1 MTLQAG
7 LRYPDEPKAVER
19 MKKLRTLVSAIL
31 TVPMLLSFTGGAAYA
46 LERPGAKAEETSSLT
61 PVASYDFSQ
70 GSLSDSVNGYA
81 MALHGGASIGAFG
94 DRNGNEA
101 LNLQNGQSDAAKNVQ
116 YAELPSQI
124 FESIGNEATIDFAAK
139 SRHAD
144 DGNYFSLAVGKD
156 ASHYLFFYLSKTS
169 AKLAVADN
177 GWHNEPSF
185 KEQLDNNDGI
195 WHDFRIII
203 KDDSM
208 ALLRDSKLV
217 GIKTKTGI
225 KLSDLGGFTTY
236 IGRSFYQGDAY
247 WNGAIDDL
255 KIYKGADMVMPTGLN
270 VAGTGLVD
278 GSLAL
283 AENEERQLT
292 ATITPENAISKEVS
306 WASSNPAAATVDANG
321 KIKAVKAGNTTVTA
335 TSQAGGLVSSVAVTV
350 KPLDPETAAQD
361 DVDALISAV
370 PSQVTG
376 NLPLLAKGPKHD
388 IDVTWTS
395 SDPGRISPTNN
406 GYQAPANGAADP
418 YRGAG
423 IVTRPAYGQGDSKKV
438 SLTATAKADNGRTV
452 SRSVDVVVKEKPRSA
467 PNVGYAAVTF
477 LSDANTTGGKIGE
490 ALYESATSTERNDF
504 FSFSPIN
511 NGDPVIT
518 SKTDTTG
525 LRDPYVLRSHDGDE
539 YYMIATDL
547 KVSRQGWGQNQQYGS
562 LKIEA
567 WKSKDMVN
575 WTRTNA
581 EDGSDAGIVVNSPNQ
596 GMTWAPEAFWDD
608 ALNAYVVFFSSR
620 AYTDGSRSTA
630 VTGKKGSPYNIVR
643 YAITRDFKTFTPAKD
658 WQDTGYSRIDST
670 VFKIGS
676 YYYRMTKNEENGAA
690 GSYVVDGKSTFLER
704 SKCLTCT
711 TSSSDPDA
719 DETST
724 WRLLDQRLLPFEGPE
739 SIALNKDDV
748 NQNEAGDAMVI
759 MADSGGYQPFMTSKT
774 DLSKTDWSHRLSQ
787 TPGWFTQKKPGK
799 GVTGYVTDD
808 GMPTPKRH
816 GAFVAVPRNVLE
828 AMHRYTTASP
838 SHLEPV
844 ASTTQAG
851 YDSESRKLTVTVK
864 AEDQG
869 DVAGGISITQ
879 SPASR
884 MGQSWT
890 ADVKLGADGKAAVTV
905 PDEVS
910 GDIRIDYQGYAD
922 KLVKPSSTEVTGLV
936 AKTAETGGSGIPD
949 AHPSQTPSVEQV
961 KGGSAGSASRDPGL
975 SETGASVGI
984 IALTALACAVLA
996 ICWLRLAGNRSKSRH

>member
-1 MTLQAG
+1 
-7 LRYPDEPKAVER
+7 

-46 LERPGAKAEETSSLT
+46 LERPGARAEETSSLT

-81 MALHGGASIGAFG
+81 MTLHGGASIGAFG

-395 SDPGRISPTNN
+395 SNPDRISPTNN

-581 EDGSDAGIVVNSPNQ
+581 DDGSDAGIVVNSPNQ

-630 VTGKKGSPYNIVR
+630 INGKKGSPYNIVR

-676 YYYRMTKNEENGAA
+676 YYYRMTKNEESGAA

-748 NQNEAGDAMVI
+748 NQNETGDAMVI

-774 DLSKTDWSHRLSQ
+774 DLSRTDWSHRLSQ

-884 MGQSWT
+884 MSQSWT

-949 AHPSQTPSVEQV
+949 AHPSQTPSVGQV

-984 IALTALACAVLA
+984 IALAALACAVLA
-996 ICWLRLAGNRSKSRH
+996 ISWLRLAGNRSKSRH

>member
-46 LERPGAKAEETSSLT
+46 LERPGARAEETSSLT

-321 KIKAVKAGNTTVTA
+321 KIKAVKAGNTAVTA

-567 WKSKDMVN
+567 WKSRDMVN

-581 EDGSDAGIVVNSPNQ
+581 DDGSDAGIVVNSPNQ

-630 VTGKKGSPYNIVR
+630 INGKKGSPYNIVR
-643 YAITRDFKTFTPAKD
+643 YAITRDFRTFTPAKD

-676 YYYRMTKNEENGAA
+676 YYYRMTKNEESGAA

-748 NQNEAGDAMVI
+748 NQNDAGDAMVI

-774 DLSKTDWSHRLSQ
+774 DLSRTDWSHRLSQ

>member
-1 MTLQAG
+1 
-7 LRYPDEPKAVER
+7 

-46 LERPGAKAEETSSLT
+46 LERPGARAEETSSLT

-81 MALHGGASIGAFG
+81 MTLHGGASIGAFG

-124 FESIGNEATIDFAAK
+124 FESIGNAATIDFAAK

-185 KEQLDNNDGI
+185 KEELDNNDGI

-283 AENEERQLT
+283 AENEERQLI
-292 ATITPENAISKEVS
+292 ATITPENAISKEVG

-581 EDGSDAGIVVNSPNQ
+581 DDGSDAGIVVNSPNQ

-630 VTGKKGSPYNIVR
+630 INGKKGSPYNIVR

-676 YYYRMTKNEENGAA
+676 YYYRMTKNEESGAA

-748 NQNEAGDAMVI
+748 NQNETGDAMVI

-774 DLSKTDWSHRLSQ
+774 DLSRTDWSHRLSQ

-828 AMHRYTTASP
+828 AMHQYTTASP

-884 MGQSWT
+884 MSQSWT

-984 IALTALACAVLA
+984 IALAALACAVLA

>member
-1 MTLQAG
+1 
-7 LRYPDEPKAVER
+7 

-46 LERPGAKAEETSSLT
+46 LERPGARAEETSSLT

-70 GSLSDSVNGYA
+70 GSLSDSVNGYV

-423 IVTRPAYGQGDSKKV
+423 IERRVCSGHF
-438 SLTATAKADNGRTV
+438 SL
-452 SRSVDVVVKEKPRSA
+452 
-467 PNVGYAAVTF
+467 
-477 LSDANTTGGKIGE
+477 
-490 ALYESATSTERNDF
+490 
-504 FSFSPIN
+504 
-511 NGDPVIT
+511 
-518 SKTDTTG
+518 
-525 LRDPYVLRSHDGDE
+525 
-539 YYMIATDL
+539 
-547 KVSRQGWGQNQQYGS
+547 
-562 LKIEA
+562 
-567 WKSKDMVN
+567 
-575 WTRTNA
+575 
-581 EDGSDAGIVVNSPNQ
+581 
-596 GMTWAPEAFWDD
+596 
-608 ALNAYVVFFSSR
+608 
-620 AYTDGSRSTA
+620 
-630 VTGKKGSPYNIVR
+630 
-643 YAITRDFKTFTPAKD
+643 
-658 WQDTGYSRIDST
+658 
-670 VFKIGS
+670 
-676 YYYRMTKNEENGAA
+676 
-690 GSYVVDGKSTFLER
+690 
-704 SKCLTCT
+704 
-711 TSSSDPDA
+711 
-719 DETST
+719 
-724 WRLLDQRLLPFEGPE
+724 
-739 SIALNKDDV
+739 
-748 NQNEAGDAMVI
+748 
-759 MADSGGYQPFMTSKT
+759 
-774 DLSKTDWSHRLSQ
+774 
-787 TPGWFTQKKPGK
+787 
-799 GVTGYVTDD
+799 
-808 GMPTPKRH
+808 
-816 GAFVAVPRNVLE
+816 
-828 AMHRYTTASP
+828 
-838 SHLEPV
+838 
-844 ASTTQAG
+844 
-851 YDSESRKLTVTVK
+851 
-864 AEDQG
+864 
-869 DVAGGISITQ
+869 
-879 SPASR
+879 
-884 MGQSWT
+884 
-890 ADVKLGADGKAAVTV
+890 
-905 PDEVS
+905 
-910 GDIRIDYQGYAD
+910 
-922 KLVKPSSTEVTGLV
+922 
-936 AKTAETGGSGIPD
+936 
-949 AHPSQTPSVEQV
+949 
-961 KGGSAGSASRDPGL
+961 
-975 SETGASVGI
+975 
-984 IALTALACAVLA
+984 
-996 ICWLRLAGNRSKSRH
+996 

>member
-31 TVPMLLSFTGGAAYA
+31 TMPMLLSFTGGAAYA
-46 LERPGAKAEETSSLT
+46 LERPGARAEGTSSLT
-61 PVASYDFSQ
+61 PIASYDFSQ

-81 MALHGGASIGAFG
+81 ITLHGGASIGAFG

-101 LNLQNGQSDAAKNVQ
+101 LNLQNGQSDVAKNVQ

-185 KEQLDNNDGI
+185 KEELDNNDGI

-395 SDPGRISPTNN
+395 SDSGRISPTNN
-406 GYQAPANGAADP
+406 GYQVPANGAADP
-418 YRGAG
+418 YLGAG

-490 ALYESATSTERNDF
+490 ALYESATSTEHNDF

-581 EDGSDAGIVVNSPNQ
+581 DDGSDAGIVVNSPNQ

-630 VTGKKGSPYNIVR
+630 INGKKGSPYNIVR
-643 YAITRDFKTFTPAKD
+643 YAITRDFRTFTPAKD

-676 YYYRMTKNEENGAA
+676 YYYRMTKNEESGAA

-711 TSSSDPDA
+711 TASSDPDA
-719 DETST
+719 DETNT

-774 DLSKTDWSHRLSQ
+774 DLSRTDWSHRLSQ

-884 MGQSWT
+884 MSQSWT

-910 GDIRIDYQGYAD
+910 GDIRIDYQGYTD

-984 IALTALACAVLA
+984 IALAALACAVLA

>member
-46 LERPGAKAEETSSLT
+46 LERPGARAEETSSLT

-101 LNLQNGQSDAAKNVQ
+101 LNLQNGQSDASKNVQ

-567 WKSKDMVN
+567 WKSRDMVN

-581 EDGSDAGIVVNSPNQ
+581 DDGSNAGIVVNSPNQ

-630 VTGKKGSPYNIVR
+630 INGKKGSPYNIVR
-643 YAITRDFKTFTPAKD
+643 YAITRDFRTFTPAKD

-676 YYYRMTKNEENGAA
+676 YYYRMTKNEESGAA

-711 TSSSDPDA
+711 TASSDPDA
-719 DETST
+719 DETNT

-748 NQNEAGDAMVI
+748 NQNDAGDAMVI

-774 DLSKTDWSHRLSQ
+774 DLSRTDWSHRLSQ

>member
-46 LERPGAKAEETSSLT
+46 LERPGARAEETSSLT

-81 MALHGGASIGAFG
+81 MTLHGGASIGAFG

-185 KEQLDNNDGI
+185 KEELDNNDGI

-292 ATITPENAISKEVS
+292 ATITPENAISKKVS

-350 KPLDPETAAQD
+350 KPLDPETTAQD

-567 WKSKDMVN
+567 WKSRDMVN

-581 EDGSDAGIVVNSPNQ
+581 DDGSDAGIVVNSPNQ

-630 VTGKKGSPYNIVR
+630 INGKKGSPYNIVR
-643 YAITRDFKTFTPAKD
+643 YAITRDFRTFTPAKD

-676 YYYRMTKNEENGAA
+676 YYYRMTKNEESGAA
-690 GSYVVDGKSTFLER
+690 GPYVVDGKSTFLER

-719 DETST
+719 DDTST

-739 SIALNKDDV
+739 DV

-774 DLSKTDWSHRLSQ
+774 DLSRTDWSHRLSQ

-884 MGQSWT
+884 MSQSWT

-984 IALTALACAVLA
+984 IALAALACAVLA

>member
-19 MKKLRTLVSAIL
+19 MKKMRTLVSAIL

-46 LERPGAKAEETSSLT
+46 LERPGARAEETSSLT

-81 MALHGGASIGAFG
+81 MTLHGGASIGAFG

-185 KEQLDNNDGI
+185 KEELDNNDGI

-217 GIKTKTGI
+217 GIKAKTGI

-418 YRGAG
+418 YRGGG

-581 EDGSDAGIVVNSPNQ
+581 DDGSDAGIVVNSPNQ

-630 VTGKKGSPYNIVR
+630 INGKKGSPYNIVR
-643 YAITRDFKTFTPAKD
+643 YAITRDFRTFTPAKD

-676 YYYRMTKNEENGAA
+676 YYYRMTKNEESGAA

-774 DLSKTDWSHRLSQ
+774 DLSRTDWSHRLSQ

-884 MGQSWT
+884 MSQSWT

-984 IALTALACAVLA
+984 IALAALACAVLA
-996 ICWLRLAGNRSKSRH
+996 ICWLWLAANRSKSRH

>member
-46 LERPGAKAEETSSLT
+46 LERPDARAEETSSLT

-81 MALHGGASIGAFG
+81 MTLHGGASIGAFG

-144 DGNYFSLAVGKD
+144 NGNYFSLAVGKD

-185 KEQLDNNDGI
+185 KEELDNNDGI

-217 GIKTKTGI
+217 GIKAKTGI

-581 EDGSDAGIVVNSPNQ
+581 DDGSDAGIVVNSPNQ

-630 VTGKKGSPYNIVR
+630 INGKKGSPYNIVR

-676 YYYRMTKNEENGAA
+676 YYYRMTKNEESGAA

-739 SIALNKDDV
+739 SIVLNKDDV
-748 NQNEAGDAMVI
+748 NQNETGDAMVI

-774 DLSKTDWSHRLSQ
+774 DLSRTDWSHRLSQ

-884 MGQSWT
+884 MSQSWM

-984 IALTALACAVLA
+984 IALAALACAVLA

>member
-1 MTLQAG
+1 
-7 LRYPDEPKAVER
+7 

-46 LERPGAKAEETSSLT
+46 LERPGARAEETSSLT

-70 GSLSDSVNGYA
+70 GSLSDSVNGYV

-217 GIKTKTGI
+217 GIKAKTGI

-567 WKSKDMVN
+567 WKSRDMVN

-581 EDGSDAGIVVNSPNQ
+581 DDGSDAGIVVNSPNQ

-630 VTGKKGSPYNIVR
+630 INGKKGSPYNIVR
-643 YAITRDFKTFTPAKD
+643 YAITRDFRTFTPAKD

-676 YYYRMTKNEENGAA
+676 YYYRMTKNEESGAA

-711 TSSSDPDA
+711 TASSDPDA
-719 DETST
+719 DETNT

-748 NQNEAGDAMVI
+748 NQNDAGDAMVI

-774 DLSKTDWSHRLSQ
+774 DLSRTDWSHRLSQ

-984 IALTALACAVLA
+984 IALAALACAVLA
-996 ICWLRLAGNRSKSRH
+996 ICWLWLAGNRSKSRH